1 MFVAH
6 PGSGADYLTDLRVTR
21 QSNAWTAQ
29 KNNFGPQFGFAWSP
43 TRFNDKLV
51 IRGGY
56 GLNYNQEEIAISS
69 GVVNNPGL
77 AVSPSLFMST
87 PQATNPG
94 IIYAI
99 GGNIHSLTSY
109 PPNPNAKSC
118 FNSFGLP
125 ASCTT
130 TGPTPSAVG
139 VTIFP
144 GTLPTMRV
152 HHYSVDTQYDLG
164 HNFVASVGY
173 QGSISHNIFFH
184 ENPNA
189 TPAAL
194 GYALNPLI
202 GGGDFWSVFGRANYN
217 AMLAELKHNF
227 SHQFMADAQFTWAKS
242 LDTASSP
249 YSSGLPPFN
258 LPFFPYNP
266 AINYGRSDYN
276 VGKAFKLFGMWQ
288 PVFFH
293 GNRAWI
299 EKIAGGWS
307 LSGILNLHSGFP
319 WTPYINVANGS
330 LYCGQ
335 CPYGALPA
343 VYLGGAGSS
352 TSNDAFKSGSN
363 FANGA
368 QAYFAF
374 PSYTAL
380 TGTSS
385 GGPLPQVGLQK
396 NSFNGPG
403 YRDLDLTLS
412 KGFGLP
418 NNKILGENARLEF
431 RMDAYN
437 VFNNLNFNPTSIVN
451 NIGSPGNNNTQFGLM
466 TAALAGRV
474 VTLGA
479 RFNF

>member
-1 MFVAH
+1 V
-6 PGSGADYLTDLRVTR
+6 
-21 QSNAWTAQ
+21 WTAQ
-29 KNNFGPQFGFAWSP
+29 KNNFGPQIGFAWSP
-43 TRFNDKLV
+43 PMFHDKLV
-51 IRGGY
+51 VRGGY

-69 GVVNNPGL
+69 GVVNNPGI
-77 AVSPSLFMST
+77 AVSSALTIPS
-87 PQATNPG
+87 PKPPVINPG
-94 IIYAI
+94 IIYAV
-99 GGNIHSLTSY
+99 GGSTHSLTSY
-109 PPNPNAKSC
+109 PANPNMKGCGFDSH
-118 FNSFGLP
+118 GLP
-125 ASCTT
+125 AACPGGTQ
-130 TGPTPSAVG
+130 PTIG

-152 HHYSVDTQYDLG
+152 QHYSVDTQYAIG
-164 HNFVASVGY
+164 HNFVASLGY

-194 GYALNPLI
+194 GYPLNAGI
-202 GGGDFWSVFGRANYN
+202 AGGDYWSVLGRANYN
-217 AMLAELKHNF
+217 ALLAELKHNF

-258 LPFFPYNP
+258 LPFFPYNSD
-266 AINYGRSDYN
+266 INYGRSDYN
-276 VGKAFKLFGMWQ
+276 VGKAFKIFGMWQ

-293 GNRAWI
+293 GSRAWI

-307 LSGILNLHSGFP
+307 LSGVFNLHTGFP
-319 WTPYINVANGS
+319 WTPYVNVANGS

-335 CPYGALPA
+335 CGYGELPA
-343 VYLGGAGSS
+343 VYLGGAGTS

-363 FANGA
+363 FSRGA
-368 QAYFAF
+368 QSYFAF

-380 TGTSS
+380 SGTSS
-385 GGPLPQVGLQK
+385 GGPLPQVGLQR

-403 YRDLDLTLS
+403 YKDVDLTLS
-412 KGFGLP
+412 KAFGLP
-418 NNKILGENARLEF
+418 NNKVLGEGAKLEF

-437 VFNNLNFNPTSIVN
+437 VFNNLNFNPTSISN
-451 NIGSPGNNNTQFGLM
+451 NIGSPGSNNAQFGLM
-466 TAALAGRV
+466 TAALAARV

-479 RFNF
+479 RFSF